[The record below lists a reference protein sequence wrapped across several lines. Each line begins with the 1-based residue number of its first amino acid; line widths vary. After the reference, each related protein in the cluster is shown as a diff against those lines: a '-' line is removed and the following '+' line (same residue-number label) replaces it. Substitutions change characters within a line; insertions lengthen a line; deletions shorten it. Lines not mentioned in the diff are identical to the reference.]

1 MTSPS
6 FAQNWS
12 FDARRIALGGVG
24 TTENVASR
32 TVQEERGY
40 RAIVLPFGLLQ
51 ILPDWDVFNPT
62 GDGFN
67 PVCAVER
74 ASSPLHYTIGRKPCN
89 QSDPGSAFVND
100 IVNGRLSR
108 DLTDYR
114 GFRPESS
121 LVAEGLANPSWGK
134 TFAVTRNS
142 TGGLVHGIYVG
153 AGPYLSVR
161 SESNIDPALIEI
173 FANPSPAYRPN
184 SRFTGGTNAASQM
197 AFAITGGYRGRL
209 PVTTGSNEADGVY
222 IAVNYHHL
230 RGLRF
235 DRFDL
240 SANFDTDASG
250 LLAIKPTNVPVTIE
264 RLKSESGSGFALDV
278 GTAVVMRNWTFGFG
292 ASGMANRL
300 QWSALER
307 QRYVLDSLFD
317 GGEFLET
324 DLPAPIGVERIELPV
339 NYTANFGHTSER
351 WSAESEFSHG
361 LQGSNFHGGIE
372 FRLGAVDLRGGGRF
386 ARNRW
391 HPSGGAGFNL
401 SRRFAID
408 VGAFG
413 TSANIERRRDVAI
426 AASMRINP

>member
-1 MTSPS
+1 
-6 FAQNWS
+6 
-12 FDARRIALGGVG
+12 
-24 TTENVASR
+24 
-32 TVQEERGY
+32 VQEERGY

-51 ILPDWDVFNPT
+51 ILPDWDVFNPA
-62 GDGFN
+62 GDAFN
-67 PVCAVER
+67 PVCAVEH

-89 QSDPGSAFVND
+89 RSDPGSAFVND

-134 TFAVTRNS
+134 TFAITRNS
-142 TGGLVHGIYVG
+142 SGGLVHGVYVG

-173 FANPSPAYRPN
+173 FANPSPVYRPN
-184 SRFTGGTNAASQM
+184 SRFAGGTNAASQM
-197 AFAITGGYRGRL
+197 AVAITGGYRGRL
-209 PVTTGSNEADGVY
+209 PVTAGGNEVDGVY

-230 RGLRF
+230 RGFRF

-240 SANFDTDASG
+240 SAHFDTDASG
-250 LLAIKPTNVPVTIE
+250 LLAIRPTSIPVTIE
-264 RLKSESGSGFALDV
+264 RLKSESGSGFALDI
-278 GTAVVMRNWTFGFG
+278 GTAVVMRKWTFGFG
-292 ASGMANRL
+292 ASGMANRI
-300 QWSALER
+300 QWNALER

-324 DLPAPIGVERIELPV
+324 DLPAPTGVERIELPV
-339 NYTANFGHTSER
+339 NYTANFGHNSDR

-401 SRRFAID
+401 SPRFAID

-413 TSANIERRRDVAI
+413 TSANVERRRDLAI
-426 AASMRINP
+426 AVSMRINP